1 MVPIPS
7 VWISRVPTYS
17 GYSPDQLKSSHTG
30 LLPCF
35 AYLSRYLLLTRLS
48 LCKSSTRTVFLP
60 SVWASPLSL
69 ATTRGIT
76 FVFFSSGYLDVSVL
90 RVPLSYPM
98 CSDKDDIALL
108 MPGSPIRISTDLRLL
123 TTPRSVS
130 PFAAS
135 FFSFKCLG
143 IHRTPLLT

>member
-1 MVPIPS
+1 M
-7 VWISRVPTYS
+7 
-17 GYSPDQLKSSHTG
+17 
-30 LLPCF
+30 
-35 AYLSRYLLLTRLS
+35 LLLYRGPTTPVHYWFGLFPFR
-48 LCKSSTRTVFLP
+48 
-60 SVWASPLSL
+60 SPLLRESL
-69 ATTRGIT
+69 
-76 FVFFSSGYLDVSVL
+76 FVFFSFGYLDVSVL

-108 MPGSPIRISTDLRLL
+108 MPGSPIRIPTDLRVL

-135 FFSFKCLG
+135 FFSFKCQG

>member
-1 MVPIPS
+1 M
-7 VWISRVPTYS
+7 
-17 GYSPDQLKSSHTG
+17 
-30 LLPCF
+30 
-35 AYLSRYLLLTRLS
+35 LLLYRGPTTPVQYWFGLFPFR
-48 LCKSSTRTVFLP
+48 
-60 SVWASPLSL
+60 SPLLRESL
-69 ATTRGIT
+69 
-76 FVFFSSGYLDVSVL
+76 FVFFSFGYLDVSVL

-108 MPGSPIRISTDLRLL
+108 MPGSPIRIPTDLRVL